1 MAHKQGSLYV
11 EHSRRGNL
19 RRFRMVHSGPA
30 GKQTVARMTT
40 TTEDKDLLRE
50 KVSAW
55 LVQSHRRI
63 RHKADTSSLKTTGE
77 A

>member
-11 EHSRRGNL
+11 EHTRRGDT

-40 TTEDKDLLRE
+40 GTSDMDVLKE

-55 LVQSHRRI
+55 LAQSHRRI
-63 RHKADTSSLKTTGE
+63 RHSPETSSLKATGGS
-77 A
+77 